1 MVEGTSAYLCWH
13 SRPTVVINW
22 FYRLSLNGGK
32 SLALYKVEV
41 FGENVEPFWV
51 FVVADDEQQAEAK
64 ARQEVIKVIPR
75 NGANVELQAEVK
87 DTLHFFLFRKDMI
100 GGPWIYAEG

>member
-1 MVEGTSAYLCWH
+1 M
-13 SRPTVVINW
+13 
-22 FYRLSLNGGK
+22 
-32 SLALYKVEV
+32 ALYKVEV

-51 FVVADDEQQAEAK
+51 FVMADDEQQAEAK

-75 NGANVELQAEVK
+75 SGASVELHAEVK
-87 DTLHFFLFRKDMI
+87 DTLQFFLFRRDMI